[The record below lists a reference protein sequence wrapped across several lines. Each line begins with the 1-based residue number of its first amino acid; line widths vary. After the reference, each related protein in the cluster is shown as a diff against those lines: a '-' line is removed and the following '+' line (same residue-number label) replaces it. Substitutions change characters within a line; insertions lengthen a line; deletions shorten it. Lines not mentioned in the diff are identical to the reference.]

1 MANVNKVIRKPVYI
15 DIGDGK
21 QRQLKYTL
29 NSFALME
36 DKYGTI
42 DDAMSAMEKGSVKAV
57 RFALWAGL
65 VHQDAELTEE
75 YVGSMIDLSELET
88 IATKMNEAMIG
99 DLPEQ
104 AAKTNPNQ

>member
-1 MANVNKVIRKPVYI
+1 MANVNKVIRKPVHI
-15 DIGDGK
+15 DIGDGR
-21 QRQLKYTL
+21 QRELKYTL

-36 DKYGTI
+36 DRYGTI
-42 DDAMSAMEKGSVKAV
+42 DDAMEAMEKGSIKAV

-65 VHQDAELTEE
+65 VHEDSELTEE
-75 YVGSMIDLSELET
+75 YVGSMIDLSELES

-104 AAKTNPNQ
+104 VTNQNPN